1 MGRLD
6 GSVKI
11 LLVGA
16 SGVLGRALL
25 PHLAGHEV
33 VGTARSPS
41 KLALL
46 RSLGVEGVACDV
58 YDPGALERLA
68 VAARPEIVVNFLT
81 DLAEGPGPA
90 NSRIRVEGGPVVV
103 AAAVASGAR
112 RLVVES
118 VAFELTGAGGAAIA
132 ALERGALTSGLEAV
146 VLRFGRL
153 WGPGTWAPDSA
164 PEPPA
169 VHVDEAGR
177 RAAELMVASPP
188 GIYEI
193 A

>member
-6 GSVKI
+6 RGVKI
-11 LLVGA
+11 LVVGA

-25 PHLAGHEV
+25 PHLGGNDV
-33 VGTARSPS
+33 VGTTRTPS
-41 KLALL
+41 KIALFQG
-46 RSLGVEGVACDV
+46 LGAEGVACDV
-58 YDPGALERLA
+58 YEPGALRR
-68 VAARPEIVVNFLT
+68 VAIATRPDIVVNLLT
-81 DLAEGPGPA
+81 DLGAGPGPA

-103 AAAVASGAR
+103 VAAVELGAR

-118 VAFELTGAGGAAIA
+118 VAFELAGAGAAAVA
-132 ALERGALTSGLEAV
+132 ALEHGAEASGLEAV

-153 WGPGTWAPDSA
+153 WGPGTWEPESA

-169 VHVDEAGR
+169 VHIDEAGR
-177 RAAELMVASPP
+177 RAAALILASPP
-188 GIYEI
+188 GTYKI